1 MEQVFFKMKDWLRG
15 SSRSFSEWIPW
26 DSWESSQE
34 SHRSLSSSPS
44 SKREEKKIHFWS
56 FRKKM
61 EGIELENPRIMLE
74 NPENP
79 REKYWRRNWTNLRG
93 FHHCNPAWKYNW
105 SAVIFFLGRK
115 NIDQDS
121 STWVAGDAEGTIAG
135 SLAQALEDVWKEASS
150 FCYLKIR
157 CIPVLSLR
165 ISFSFFFFSL
175 FARYDW
181 TGCGRI
187 GWRIACAAIV
197 KYVTGHLFFP
207 LCSRILPLS
216 FEIPEDLFYI
226 C

>member
-165 ISFSFFFFSL
+165 ISFSFFFFPFLLVMIEQGVAGLDGGSL
-175 FARYDW
+175 VLRSSN
-181 TGCGRI
+181 T
-187 GWRIACAAIV
+187 WRD
-197 KYVTGHLFFP
+197 TSFFP
-207 LCSRILPLS
+207 PV
-216 FEIPEDLFYI
+216 F
-226 C
+226 